1 VNREMVIWRIVIA
14 VLVVAVVAMMVDSA
28 ILRRQAAARPDEP
41 RLLNVTADAYAE
53 AEPDV
58 ARISLGIKAVRPTP
72 EEAASVVQQRV
83 KMVRTKIGQ
92 LGVAEDAIETS
103 ELYLGE
109 ASHYDYKTG
118 RTVRDGYKAYHW
130 LKVTLKN
137 EDFPKLAS
145 VCDGAVAA
153 GATSLSGLVFEVD
166 NDNALRAQALAEAT
180 KRAREKADAMATAAD
195 TPIVGVQN
203 ISEAYGRYWAYDYAA
218 EGRYAKEAAAPEA
231 EAEMAPAEAPEG
243 TPEVPGKLRITC
255 RLTAA
260 FLLGA

>member
-1 VNREMVIWRIVIA
+1 MDRETVIWRIVIA
-14 VLVVAVVAMMVDSA
+14 VLVVAVVATMVDSA
-28 ILRRQAAARPDEP
+28 VLRRQAAKPDEP
-41 RLLNVTADAYAE
+41 RVLNVTADAYAE

-58 ARISLGIKAVRPTP
+58 ARISLGIKATRPTP
-72 EEAASVVQQRV
+72 KEAASEVAGTV
-83 KMVRTKIGQ
+83 KKVKEKIAQ
-92 LGVAEDAIETS
+92 LGVAEDAVETS

-118 RTVRDGYKAYHW
+118 QIVRDGYKAYHW

-153 GATSLSGLVFEVD
+153 GATSLAGLVFEVD

-180 KRAREKADAMATAAD
+180 KRAREKADAMAAAAN
-195 TPIVGVQN
+195 TSIVGVQ
-203 ISEAYGRYWAYDYAA
+203 SLAEAYDRYWAYDYAA
-218 EGRYAKEAAAPEA
+218 AKEAAAPAAE

-260 FLLGA
+260 FLLGS

>member
-1 VNREMVIWRIVIA
+1 VNREMVIWRIVVA
-14 VLVVAVVAMMVDSA
+14 VLVIAVVATMVDSA
-28 ILRRQAAARPDEP
+28 VLRRQAAARPDEP

-58 ARISLGIKAVRPTP
+58 ARISLGIKATRPTP
-72 EEAASVVQQRV
+72 KEAASEVATTV
-83 KMVRTKIGQ
+83 KKVKEKIGQ
-92 LGVAEDAIETS
+92 LGVAEDAVETS

-118 RTVRDGYKAYHW
+118 QTVRDGYKAYHW

-137 EDFPKLAS
+137 EDFPKLAA

-153 GATSLSGLVFEVD
+153 GATSLAGLVFEVD

-180 KRAREKADAMATAAD
+180 KRAREKADSMAAAAN
-195 TPIVGVQN
+195 TSIVGVQGL
-203 ISEAYGRYWAYDYAA
+203 SEAYGRYWDYETRAM
-218 EGRYAKEAAAPEA
+218 YAREAAAPAAE
-231 EAEMAPAEAPEG
+231 EAEMASAEAPEG

-255 RLTAA
+255 DLTAA

>member
-1 VNREMVIWRIVIA
+1 MDREMVIWRIVVA
-14 VLVVAVVAMMVDSA
+14 VLIVAVVAMMVDSA
-28 ILRRQAAARPDEP
+28 VVRRQAAAKPDEP
-41 RLLNVTADAYAE
+41 RVLNVMAEAYAE

-72 EEAASVVQQRV
+72 KEAASEVAATV
-83 KMVRTKIGQ
+83 KKVKEKIAQ
-92 LGVAEDAIETS
+92 LGVADDAVETS

-109 ASHYDYKTG
+109 ASHYDYQTG
-118 RTVRDGYKAYHW
+118 RTVREGYKAYHW

-153 GATSLSGLVFEVD
+153 GATSLAGLAFEMD

-180 KRAREKADAMATAAD
+180 RRAREKADSMAAVAK

-203 ISEAYGRYWAYDYAA
+203 LSESYGQYWQYDTYAA
-218 EGRYAKEAAAPEA
+218 REAKEAAAPEA
-231 EAEMAPAEAPEG
+231 AEMTPAEAPEG

-255 RLTAA
+255 HLTGA
-260 FLLGA
+260 FLLGS